1 MQNGYYKIPKTDE
14 KFMNPIV
21 IVGKY
26 LYLQIMKR
34 EIEVCINKMNV
45 MFSVFTDFAIH
56 TEGIFFISKHKN
68 KHKST
73 YIHLLLTIG

>member
-1 MQNGYYKIPKTDE
+1 
-14 KFMNPIV
+14 MNPLA

-34 EIEVCINKMNV
+34 EIKVCIDTVNV
-45 MFSVFTDFAIH
+45 MFSVFTDFEIH

-73 YIHLLLTIG
+73 YIHFLLTIG

>member
-1 MQNGYYKIPKTDE
+1 MQSGYYKIPKTDE
-14 KFMNPIV
+14 KFINPLAT
-21 IVGKY
+21 VGKY

-34 EIEVCINKMNV
+34 EIKVCINTVNA
-45 MFSVFTDFAIH
+45 MFSVFTDFEIH

-73 YIHLLLTIG
+73 YIHFLLTIG